1 MTAVAGDAGKGR
13 GDPFFSWLAIT
24 LMVAAIAVMIFNEA
38 ERRRADARLLPS
50 YAGRLCD
57 EVWSQTRPGEPTVA
71 WFRACMNEVA
81 SRHTPTKDPTDG

>member
-1 MTAVAGDAGKGR
+1 MTAVAGDAGNGR
-13 GDPFFSWLAIT
+13 GGMFFSCLAVT
-24 LMVAAIAVMIFNEA
+24 LIVASIATTIFNEV